1 MLKEQKGITL
11 VALVVT
17 IIVLLILAGVSIS
30 LVLGNNGVIT
40 RASGSVV
47 ANKIG
52 AMREALDMSLAS
64 CETDYMSEWTK
75 NTSLERDDNDSGY
88 NNFENYMKAAGYDVD
103 KANLATETEVW
114 NSEGDG
120 EAIKVTDAN
129 KSSATFTVLIDPN
142 SGKATITNPTKLDA
156 GE

>member
-64 CETDYMSEWTK
+64 CETDYMSIWTS
-75 NTSLERDDNDSGY
+75 NTSKKRNEADSGY
-88 NNFENYMKAAGYDVD
+88 NNFENYMKAAGYTVEEE
-103 KANLATETEVW
+103 LATDSDAWDETGKE
-114 NSEGDG
+114 
-120 EAIKVTDAN
+120 IKVTDAN
-129 KSSATFTVLIDPN
+129 GSSASFTVKIDPN

>member
-1 MLKEQKGITL
+1 MLREQKGITL

-88 NNFENYMKAAGYDVD
+88 DNFEKYMEAAGYKTD
-103 KANLATETEVW
+103 KTDGLAGTSETDAW
-114 NSEGDG
+114 GDSG
-120 EAIKVTDAN
+120 ATIKVTDAN
-129 KSSATFTVLIDPN
+129 GSSATFTIKIDKN
-142 SGKATITNPTKLDA
+142 TGKVTYEKIPTSLD
-156 GE
+156 

>member
-1 MLKEQKGITL
+1 MLREQKGITL

-52 AMREALDMSLAS
+52 AMREALDMALAS
-64 CETDYMSEWTK
+64 CETDYMSNWTA
-75 NTSLERDDNDSGY
+75 NTSLTRNEDKSGY
-88 NNFENYMKAAGYDVD
+88 NNFQNYMTVAGYTVDVT
-103 KANLATETEVW
+103 NLATDSDAWGET
-114 NSEGDG
+114 GK
-120 EAIKVTDAN
+120 AIKVTDAN
-129 KSSATFTVLIDPN
+129 GSSATFKIKIDEDT
-142 SGKATITNPTKLDA
+142 GKVTHVEIPTDLDA

>member
-1 MLKEQKGITL
+1 MLREQKGITL

-52 AMREALDMSLAS
+52 AMREALDMALAS
-64 CETDYMSEWTK
+64 CETDYMSIWTS
-75 NTSLERDDNDSGY
+75 NTSKKRNEADSGY
-88 NNFENYMKAAGYDVD
+88 NNFENYMEAAGYTTDEST
-103 KANLATETEVW
+103 LQTETDAW
-114 NSEGDG
+114 NGTG
-120 EAIKVTDAN
+120 KNIVVTDSN
-129 KSSATFTVLIDPN
+129 GSKATFNVKIDPN
-142 SGKATITNPTKLDA
+142 SGKATITNPKDLTK
-156 GE
+156 